1 MKTVMLVTGLLLSFT
16 LQAQK
21 NRQERTEST
30 YDTTMRVTNRK
41 PVKMD
46 PTKDIVQNINNSH
59 LFYSFMTAIRGVG
72 LVQTLQGPG
81 PFTVFAP
88 TDSAFQGAS
97 QIHPLMEDDN
107 HGQELKKIISLHI
120 VPGKWTVQS
129 LQEALKKGNGQVALV
144 TLNGDKIMVVQKGKQ
159 LAIQD
164 RKGTLAYLNP
174 TDQLQKNGVIHMVNS
189 ILRP

>member
-1 MKTVMLVTGLLLSFT
+1 MLFAGLLLSFT

-88 TDSAFQGAS
+88 TDSAFQGSS
-97 QIHPLMEDDN
+97 QVHPLMEDDN
-107 HGQELKKIISLHI
+107 HVAELKKIMSLHI
-120 VPGKWTVQS
+120 VPGKWTVRS

-144 TLNGDKIMVVQKGKQ
+144 TLDGEKIMVLQKGKQ

-164 RKGTLAYLNP
+164 RKGTLAYLSP
-174 TDQLQKNGVIHMVNS
+174 TDQLQKNGVIHMVNA

>member
-1 MKTVMLVTGLLLSFT
+1 MKTVILVTGLLLSFT

-46 PTKDIVQNINNSH
+46 PNKDIVQNINNSH

-97 QIHPLMEDDN
+97 QVHPLMEDDN
-107 HGQELKKIISLHI
+107 HGQELKKIMSMHI
-120 VPGKWTVQS
+120 VPGKWTVRS
-129 LQEALKKGNGQVALV
+129 LQEALKKGKGQVALV
-144 TLNGDKIMVVQKGKQ
+144 TLDGEKIMVVQKGKQ

-164 RKGTLAYLNP
+164 RKGTLAYLSP
-174 TDQLQKNGVIHMVNS
+174 KEELQKNGVVHMVNS

>member
-46 PTKDIVQNINNSH
+46 PNKDIVQNINNSH

-88 TDSAFQGAS
+88 TDSAFQGSS
-97 QIHPLMEDDN
+97 QVHPLMEDDN
-107 HGQELKKIISLHI
+107 HGQELKKIMSLHI
-120 VPGKWTVQS
+120 VPGKWTVRS

-144 TLNGDKIMVVQKGKQ
+144 TLDGEKIMVVQKGKQ

-164 RKGTLAYLNP
+164 RKGTLAYLSP
-174 TDQLQKNGVIHMVNS
+174 TDQLQKNGVIHMVNA